1 MKASMGCGS
10 IFGGSRMDTEKRQAQ
25 VLDFFLYVIKELGF
39 FEEQTESQI
48 LYYLEESL
56 YPPQQ
61 TSGLYNGVQQISS
74 IRKQQ

>member
-39 FEEQTESQI
+39 FEEQTES
-48 LYYLEESL
+48 
-56 YPPQQ
+56 
-61 TSGLYNGVQQISS
+61 
-74 IRKQQ
+74 